1 MAYENQFKDGWGEGD
16 LLCGKGSLEIYTLP
30 DRKKLEKALF
40 VTDAKSI
47 LEIGCGDLVWH
58 GKNLPDIDYYGIDLH
73 ERDTWE
79 ARREQG
85 AKLSV
90 NDAADPG
97 LSNADLI
104 VARDVFIHLSN
115 DYIIKILENLKTL
128 GKWLLVSHDPNAD
141 GTRGGR
147 EDTTF
152 LKHAYGV
159 NFAEEPFN
167 LTLHESQTPLKSK
180 GMALF
185 NLNHN

>member
-1 MAYENQFKDGWGEGD
+1 MAYENQFKDGWGKSIYFAEKAHWKFT
-16 LLCGKGSLEIYTLP
+16 LCQTA
-30 DRKKLEKALF
+30 KKLEKALF

-97 LSNADLI
+97 LPNADLI

-115 DYIIKILENLKTL
+115 DYIIKILENLKTWGNGFSFHTTQTQMAPEEAEKTRL
-128 GKWLLVSHDPNAD
+128 FSNEPMESIWLN
-141 GTRGGR
+141 
-147 EDTTF
+147 
-152 LKHAYGV
+152 
-159 NFAEEPFN
+159 N
-167 LTLHESQTPLKSK
+167 LSI
-180 GMALF
+180 
-185 NLNHN
+185 